1 MTGSVV
7 VLGSINVDLLL
18 SVERLPKAGETVLGS
33 GVDRQLGGKGA
44 NQAVAAARAGAPCVL
59 IAAVGADEDGG
70 RMIAALAEAGVDV
83 SQVSRVAAPTG
94 LAVVATSSA
103 NNQIIVIAG
112 ANAELDATQVD
123 AVAVAPGDVC
133 LTQLESPIALVERF
147 LRRAKAAGAT
157 TMLNPSPAHEAARA
171 LLPLVDVL
179 LVNEHERDLLAPLA
193 LRPDQTLVV
202 TLGEHGVS
210 LARGGETRTVP
221 GRKAEVVD
229 TTGAGD
235 CFAGYLAAAL
245 ARGADL
251 MDGLAEAN
259 AAAALSVQSKG
270 AAPSM
275 PQRADVLRALA

>member
-1 MTGSVV
+1 MTGTVV

-18 SVERLPKAGETVLGS
+18 SVERLPQAGETVLGT

-44 NQAVAAARAGAPCVL
+44 NQATAAARAGAFCTLV
-59 IAAVGADEDGG
+59 AAVGADEDGD
-70 RMIAALAEAGVDV
+70 RMLAALAGAGVDIGHIN
-83 SQVSRVAAPTG
+83 RAPTPTG
-94 LAVVATSSA
+94 LAVVATSPA

-112 ANAELDATQVD
+112 ANAELTAAQVD
-123 AVAVAPGDVC
+123 AVAIAPDDVC

-157 TMLNPSPAHEAARA
+157 TVLNPSPADVAAVG
-171 LLPLVDVL
+171 LLALVDVL
-179 LVNEHERDLLAPLA
+179 LVNEGERDLLAPLA

-202 TLGEHGVS
+202 TLGERGVS
-210 LARGGETRTVP
+210 VVRGGETRTVA

-235 CFAGYLAAAL
+235 CFAGYLTAAL

-251 MDGLAEAN
+251 MDAVTEAN
-259 AAAALSVQSKG
+259 AAAALSVQSRG

-275 PQRADVLRALA
+275 PQRAEVLRALA